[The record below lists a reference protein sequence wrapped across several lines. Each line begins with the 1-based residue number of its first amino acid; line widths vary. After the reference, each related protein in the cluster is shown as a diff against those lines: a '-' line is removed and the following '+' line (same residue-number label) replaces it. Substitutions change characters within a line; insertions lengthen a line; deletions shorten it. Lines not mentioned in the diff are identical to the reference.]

1 MGLLHC
7 HYCKAPIYK
16 GPDCCM
22 DNMRRQLKNSEATK
36 EELRN
41 RLEKQRG
48 QLFMALE
55 DLYKNRAIYNIDT
68 KELERLLKLGK
79 DLNWY
84 R

>member
-1 MGLLHC
+1 
-7 HYCKAPIYK
+7 
-16 GPDCCM
+16 M